1 MSAGS
6 RLTRVASL
14 AALGALTGLHLGSSE
29 ALFAAA
35 GAAVIL
41 GEVAILL
48 LRALLHVGN
57 GSVRAEHGAQV
68 VRAAVDEG
76 FLMLLP
82 FAVLALLAELG
93 LGWES
98 VQAFAAAGLL
108 TSGGLAGSAM
118 TAKGGSALYNV
129 IMPMSVMAAAV
140 TGWALLAASAN
151 ALGAP

>member
-14 AALGALTGLHLGSSE
+14 AVLGALTGLHLGASE
-29 ALFAAA
+29 ALFAGA
-35 GAAVIL
+35 GAAVIV

-57 GSVRAEHGAQV
+57 GSVRSEHGAQV
-68 VRAAVDEG
+68 VRTAVDEG

-82 FAVLALLAELG
+82 FAALALLAELG
-93 LGWES
+93 FGWES

-108 TSGGLAGSAM
+108 TAGGLAGGTLTS
-118 TAKGGSALYNV
+118 KGGSAIYNAV
-129 IMPMSVMAAAV
+129 APMAVMLPAVAA
-140 TGWALLAASAN
+140 WALLAAQA
-151 ALGAP
+151 AGAGP